1 VFRKRE
7 EEQRRKEAV
16 QQVSVATAEK
26 RRVALG
32 RAEQEK
38 LSLVNNIEDL
48 TMNDSVVE
56 TKKLSKAERKKTKE
70 EKQKGIWM
78 LKVMLQL
85 VILSVNDN
93 N

>member
-1 VFRKRE
+1 MFRKRE